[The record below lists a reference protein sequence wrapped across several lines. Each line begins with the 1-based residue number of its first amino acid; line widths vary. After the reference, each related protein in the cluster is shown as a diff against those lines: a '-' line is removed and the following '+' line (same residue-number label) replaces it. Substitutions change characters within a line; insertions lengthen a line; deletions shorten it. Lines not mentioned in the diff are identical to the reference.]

1 MPILDLVVR
10 VSIGDNAFA
19 YLQCDAAIVATAA
32 DARLEPRRRHI
43 RGVPVEAQHV
53 LIFIPVKAGLS
64 GSGTSSDGAAK
75 ENGCIAGLQASEAAL
90 DLSFVR
96 RSAAAGIARSRAYR
110 LLIAGAS

>member
-43 RGVPVEAQHV
+43 RGVPVEAQRV
-53 LIFIPVKAGLS
+53 LIFIY
-64 GSGTSSDGAAK
+64 TSKGRP
-75 ENGCIAGLQASEAAL
+75 Q
-90 DLSFVR
+90 
-96 RSAAAGIARSRAYR
+96 
-110 LLIAGAS
+110 